1 MSLNKNQSA
10 IREVRDQMSLDH
22 ADGKHLNIVTA
33 NLGITR
39 PIIGFTDDVWRAIVK
54 QIAVEFKQ
62 IVTQYHKL
70 LAIIFGPQVTEVNT
84 LAQAASIGDKSIFLN
99 RDDNI
104 PQIGTFILDEGQPS
118 EETVKYCLIN
128 RRNHEAFLVTALV
141 NAHLPYTKD
150 AEQPLLLSGGSVVAV
165 PNVGNFSSVDLP
177 YTVVVGRGTAAE
189 EIASVTGVDLD
200 ENSLTLAAPLS
211 NTHGFVHPTLVDTTL
226 LLAYVDS
233 SVTLHLVDTKQFP
246 ETGTLILG
254 PASDA
259 AFVEDVGGST
269 AEITVAPP
277 AFTAK
282 RLVGYTV
289 IFDGNVTTLLEGI
302 EVGIV
307 SNTDTVLT
315 FDTAL
320 AVPHAVGDTFK
331 IRPRVDYSSINYTT
345 NDVVIR
351 RSITDLS
358 LVAGTTAEVLTP
370 GSTVA
375 MAPVK
380 SQGTGWDVIQSTP
393 KKVEILIPEELQD
406 NDLRSAS
413 YLHTNYIEPIP
424 VTALT
429 SDASLGGT
437 ILLVDSVANF
447 PVVGVVTID
456 PGNPLEE
463 NVGYFIPSPGALV
476 PDGLDPE
483 INFIDGVA
491 LDDTIT
497 RDVGSFLDDGFK
509 PGQTIIV
516 TGSDNPANDVTTLLL
531 GVTATELI
539 VATATLTAD
548 TGNESVVI
556 VTKDPMILPT
566 GILDSAHLATV
577 AVQLYQPRYPSTDLL
592 DGNIY
597 DLVDVFPGPYVYDPR
612 ADAPNGAKASSTS
625 VSILSGPTKVA
636 MHQVPGGSTALEV
649 ENASAF
655 PLTGPFP
662 FDVFIGR
669 GGGTTET
676 VTVQAINL
684 KQRVFTTLVAPAT
697 AGVTKAL
704 VVADVAPPS
713 PPAPSNANFPTA
725 NGYRVRIG
733 RGTAGDEVVYVTSVD
748 VGTDTIQLEDPV
760 VNSHVAPAI
769 VELLADVL
777 TVEQVAE
784 EHLGTIQAYHKRSTL
799 REAEG
804 PEGGT
809 ALFPVIKSIDIERAD
824 LVEVSYSSINLASTI
839 DFPVDGNVILN
850 FGSNQIE
857 TELPLGMDAIA
868 PTDTVSFADTS
879 ALPTVYPF
887 EMTLSKGKVREETVL
902 VVLNSLNT
910 LTLAADTKLDHFEDE
925 NTVYAPGEP
934 ETVELP
940 YTSINGNTLVFD
952 RPFVVKSTHYPSEIV
967 IPSKSKSVPK
977 DNGFDFPFRMPADFT
992 DKLGFLLD
1000 LLRAAGVAVCLIKKR

>member
-1 MSLNKNQSA
+1 MSVNKNQSA

-39 PIIGFTDDVWRAIVK
+39 PVIGFTDDVWRALVK

-70 LAIIFGPQVTEVNT
+70 LAILFGPQITEVNT
-84 LAQAASIGDKSIFLN
+84 LSQAASVGDMSIFLN

-104 PQIGTFILDEGQPS
+104 PQIGTIILDEGLAS
-118 EETVKYCLIN
+118 EETVEYCLIN
-128 RRNHEAFLVTALV
+128 RRLHEVFLVTALV
-141 NAHLPYTKD
+141 NDHLLYGRD

-165 PNVGNFSSVDLP
+165 PSVRNFSGIDFP
-177 YTVVVGRGTAAE
+177 YTVVVGRGTEAE
-189 EIASVTGVDLD
+189 EVTSVTGIDLD
-200 ENSLTLAAPLS
+200 ENSITLAAPLS
-211 NTHGFVHPTLVDTTL
+211 NAHEFMRPTLVDTTL
-226 LLAYVDS
+226 LLDYVDS

-269 AEITVAPP
+269 TEITVAVVIPTT
-277 AFTAK
+277 FTAK

-289 IFDGNVTTLLEGI
+289 IFDGNVTALLEGI

-307 SNTDTVLT
+307 SNTGTVLT

-331 IRPRVDYSSINYTT
+331 IRPRVDYSSVDYST

-351 RSITDLS
+351 RSIADLT
-358 LVAGTTAEVLTP
+358 LVAGTGVELLVK
-370 GSTVA
+370 GSTIA

-393 KKVEILIPEELQD
+393 KKVEILIPEELQE

-413 YLHTNYIEPIP
+413 YLHTNYIDPTP
-424 VTALT
+424 KTALT

-437 ILLVDSVANF
+437 TLLVDSVANF
-447 PVVGVVTID
+447 PVVGVVTVD

-463 NVGYFIPSPGALV
+463 NVGYFIPSPGALI
-476 PDGLDPE
+476 PDGVDFD
-483 INFIDGVA
+483 INFVDGA
-491 LDDTIT
+491 AFDDTIT
-497 RDVGSFLDDGFK
+497 RDAGSFLDDGFK
-509 PGQTIIV
+509 PGQTIVV
-516 TGSDNPANDVTTLLL
+516 TGADNGANDVTTLLL

-539 VATATLTAD
+539 VATAILTAD
-548 TGNESVVI
+548 TENESVVI

-566 GILDSAHLATV
+566 GTLDAAHLATV
-577 AVQLYQPRYPSTDLL
+577 EVQLYQPRYPSTDLL

-612 ADAPNGAKASSTS
+612 ADAPNGAKAFSTS

-636 MHQVPGGSTALEV
+636 MRQVPGGSTALEV
-649 ENASAF
+649 ENAAAF

-662 FDVFIGR
+662 FDLFVGR
-669 GGGTTET
+669 GGGTLET

-684 KQRVFTTLVAPAT
+684 KQRVFTTLVDPAT
-697 AGVTKAL
+697 AGVTEEL
-704 VVADVAPPS
+704 VVVDVTLGL
-713 PPAPSNANFPTA
+713 NANFPTA
-725 NGYRVRIG
+725 NGYRVRVG
-733 RGTAGDEVVYVTSVD
+733 GGTPEDEVVYVIGVD
-748 VGTDTIQLEDPV
+748 TGTDTIQLADPV
-760 VNSHVAPAI
+760 VNSHAPGVD

-777 TVEQVAE
+777 TVEQVSE
-784 EHLGTIQAYHKRSTL
+784 EHLGTIAAYHKRSTL
-799 REAEG
+799 RENEG

-809 ALFPVIKSIDIERAD
+809 ALIPVIESADIERAD
-824 LVEVSYSSINLASTI
+824 LVEVPYSSINVASTL

-857 TELPLGMDAIA
+857 AELPLGIDAIA
-868 PTDTVSFADTS
+868 PTPTLSFADTS

-887 EMTLSKGKVREETVL
+887 EMTLSKGKIREE
-902 VVLNSLNT
+902 VVLIGLNALNT
-910 LTLAADTKLDHFEDE
+910 LTLVVGTSTRLDHFEDE
-925 NTVYAPGEP
+925 NMVYTPGES

-940 YTSINGNTLVFD
+940 YTSISGNTLVFD

>member
-1 MSLNKNQSA
+1 MSVNKNQSA

-39 PIIGFTDDVWRAIVK
+39 PVIGFTDDVWRALVK

-70 LAIIFGPQVTEVNT
+70 LAILFGPQITEVNT
-84 LAQAASIGDKSIFLN
+84 LSQAASVGDRSVFLN

-104 PQIGTFILDEGQPS
+104 PQIGTIVLDEGQAS
-118 EETVKYCLIN
+118 EETVEYCLIN
-128 RRNHEAFLVTALV
+128 RRLHEVFLVTALV
-141 NAHLPYTKD
+141 NDHLPYDRD
-150 AEQPLLLSGGSVVAV
+150 AEQPLLFTSGSEMSVPSVR
-165 PNVGNFSSVDLP
+165 NFSTTNLP
-177 YTVVVGRGTAAE
+177 YTVVVGRGTPAE
-189 EIASVTGVDLD
+189 EIAVVTSIDLD
-200 ENSLTLAAPLS
+200 ENTLTLGAPLS
-211 NTHGFVHPTLVDTTL
+211 NSHDFAVPTLLDTTL
-226 LLAYVDS
+226 LLDYVDS
-233 SVTLHLVDTKQFP
+233 SVTLHLVDIKQFP
-246 ETGTLILG
+246 DSGTLLLG
-254 PASDA
+254 PSDND
-259 AFVEDVGGST
+259 FTETVGGST
-269 AEITVAPP
+269 VLATVA
-277 AFTAK
+277 ASTFTAK
-282 RLVGYTV
+282 RQVGYKV
-289 IFDGNVTTLLEGI
+289 VYEGNVTAALAGV
-302 EVGIV
+302 EVDIII
-307 SNTDTVLT
+307 NTDSLIIFAAPLPVAPAVL
-315 FDTAL
+315 DR
-320 AVPHAVGDTFK
+320 FK
-331 IRPRVDYSSINYTT
+331 IRPRVDYSSVDYST

-351 RSITDLS
+351 RAIADLT
-358 LVAGTTAEVLTP
+358 LVAGTGAELLVK
-370 GSTVA
+370 GSTIA

-393 KKVEILIPEELQD
+393 KKVEILIPEELQE

-413 YLHTNYIEPIP
+413 YLHTNYTEPIP

-429 SDASLGGT
+429 SDVSLGGT

-476 PDGLDPE
+476 PDGLDPD
-483 INFIDGVA
+483 INFIDGA
-491 LDDTIT
+491 AFDDTIT

-612 ADAPNGAKASSTS
+612 SDAPNGAKAFSTS

-636 MHQVPGGSTALEV
+636 IRQVPGGSTALEV
-649 ENASAF
+649 ENAAAF

-662 FDVFIGR
+662 LDMFIGR
-669 GGGTTET
+669 GGGTPEI

-684 KQRVFTTLVAPAT
+684 KQRVFTTLVDPAT
-697 AGVTKAL
+697 AGVTEEL
-704 VVADVAPPS
+704 VVVDVTLGP
-713 PPAPSNANFPTA
+713 NANFPTA

-733 RGTAGDEVVYVTSVD
+733 RGTPGDEVVYVIGVD
-748 VGTDTIQLEDPV
+748 TGTDTIQLADPV
-760 VNSHVAPAI
+760 VNSHAPGVD

-777 TVEQVAE
+777 TVEQVSE
-784 EHLGTIQAYHKRSTL
+784 EHLGVIAAYHKRSTL
-799 REAEG
+799 RENEG

-809 ALFPVIKSIDIERAD
+809 ALIPVIESADIERAD
-824 LVEVSYSSINLASTI
+824 LVEVPYSSINVASTL

-857 TELPLGMDAIA
+857 AELPLGADAPA
-868 PTDTVSFADTS
+868 PSPTLSFADTS

-887 EMTLSKGKVREETVL
+887 EMTLSKGKIREEVVL
-902 VVLNSLNT
+902 VVLNALNT
-910 LTLAADTKLDHFEDE
+910 LTLASDTKLDHFEDE
-925 NTVYAPGEP
+925 NMVYTPGES

-940 YTSINGNTLVFD
+940 YTSISGNTLVFD